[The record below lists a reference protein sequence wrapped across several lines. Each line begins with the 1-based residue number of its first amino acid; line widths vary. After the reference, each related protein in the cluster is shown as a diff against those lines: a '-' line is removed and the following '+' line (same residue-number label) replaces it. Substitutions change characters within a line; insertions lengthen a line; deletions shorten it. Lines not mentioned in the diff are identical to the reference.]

1 MSETDQMPR
10 WYAIRTRSR
19 HEKLV
24 RDRLAAEGIEQLL
37 PTVFRLS
44 QWKDRKRRIQIPL
57 FGGYVFV
64 HVPIRQRRLD
74 ILKVPGIV
82 RIVGLNNIPEPVP
95 DEEIESVQVF
105 LKTTIRYD
113 PYPYLAVGRRVE
125 IRRGALKGLQGI
137 LIKKKNKFKF
147 VLSVHLIQ
155 QSVALEIDASDI
167 EPAG

>member
-1 MSETDQMPR
+1 MDDALR
-10 WYAIRTRSR
+10 WYAVYSRSR
-19 HEKLV
+19 HEKTVCEELQ
-24 RDRLAAEGIEQLL
+24 RRGIETFL
-37 PTVFRLS
+37 PLREILS

-74 ILKVPGIV
+74 ILKVPGVV
-82 RIVGLNNIPEPVP
+82 RIVGLNNTPEPVP
-95 DEEIESVQVF
+95 DAEIESVQVF

-167 EPAG
+167 EPTG